1 MITIRV
7 MMRKEY
13 EGKWKHQVKASRD
26 RIGDERERRE
36 KRRLGSVDAK
46 PRAGIKVSL
55 HQTAQEEEE
64 SRASVIII
72 NR

>member
-7 MMRKEY
+7 MRE
-13 EGKWKHQVKASRD
+13 EDQGKWKHQVKASRD
-26 RIGDERERRE
+26 RIGDERETRE

-46 PRAGIKVSL
+46 PRAGLKVSL

-64 SRASVIII
+64 NSASVIII